1 MEQFIEHAPEVLLLF
16 FLIITFLQSGIDKI
30 FDWGGNLSWLK
41 EHFADTFFKT
51 LVPILLGILL
61 LLEIA
66 SGILCAIGVSQLLLT
81 GEKTLAF
88 SGAMLSCITLLM
100 LLFGQR
106 MAKDYDGAKTIAVYF
121 IPAVFLVYL
130 LQVT

>member
-1 MEQFIEHAPEVLLLF
+1 
-16 FLIITFLQSGIDKI
+16 
-30 FDWGGNLSWLK
+30 
-41 EHFADTFFKT
+41 
-51 LVPILLGILL
+51 
-61 LLEIA
+61 
-66 SGILCAIGVSQLLLT
+66 
-81 GEKTLAF
+81 
-88 SGAMLSCITLLM
+88 M